1 MINIIYKYFYYFL
14 LIKKIKIKFN
24 YFYKEINLFIH
35 CFLIDD
41 DDDLV

>member
-1 MINIIYKYFYYFL
+1 MINIMYKYFYYFL

-41 DDDLV
+41 DDLV